1 MPIWQIGKRRESL
14 TGNSEIYKKHI
25 VQYLEKRGYYLK
37 ASSDVEA
44 TFADCIL
51 SKKDEVREY
60 WLEAKATKI
69 SLGDSSFLLQ
79 LGKYLAGYVIRT
91 PSNRFKMILA
101 CYNMRNLR
109 LFEQVFEK
117 FESEAIEKIIS
128 NIVEVSQSNVRAII
142 SKANSEDIQRF
153 FEETT
158 VIVANPA
165 ELQIAEEK
173 IAPSVPTTPTLSDAE
188 YAAEILNEF
197 GDIEPLKG
205 SDVSCL
211 NLFELSTPEELYIG
225 KTPYRTPKSI
235 YHEKP
240 NISFPSFHLESDKLY
255 SFSEMNQDTL
265 LGKFVDL
272 NSVAAVD
279 VEEFDKDESNRRIVI
294 RILNRWIRNECRRVG
309 LWFDRRT
316 RSYFF
321 PKKVND
327 DSPITVVWTPKSR
340 RSKREL
346 TKPMMTNGKISY
358 WVHRAAGIFA
368 RKFWG
373 DYYVQIRPRWLFSSD
388 GIYPFEGPR
397 ADRLDRAFRK
407 SIYNRNL
414 NQLYDVLFW
423 YRYIFSETDVL
434 GNLRLDNLTDARGKR
449 LIKVAEQVKVESDR
463 KPNVEVEEE
472 VEKLDTIESQRVS
485 LFVKKLDDFM

>member
-1 MPIWQIGKRRESL
+1 MPIWQIGKRREAL
-14 TGNSEIYKKHI
+14 TGNSEVYKKHI
-25 VQYLEKRGYYLK
+25 VRYLEKRGYYLK

-69 SLGDSSFLLQ
+69 SLGESSFLMQ
-79 LGKYLAGYVIRT
+79 LGKYLAAYVIRT
-91 PSNRFKMILA
+91 PTNRFKMILV
-101 CYNMRNLR
+101 CYNIRNLR
-109 LFEQVFEK
+109 LFEQIFEK
-117 FESEAIEKIIS
+117 FESEAIKKII
-128 NIVEVSQSNVRAII
+128 NDIIEVSQSNVRAII
-142 SKANSEDIQRF
+142 NKANPEDIRKF
-153 FEETT
+153 FEDTT
-158 VIVANPA
+158 VIVANPS

-173 IAPSVPTTPTLSDAE
+173 ITPSVPTTPTLSDAE
-188 YAAEILNEF
+188 YATEILNGF
-197 GDIEPLKG
+197 GDVKPLQA
-205 SDVSCL
+205 SDIIRL
-211 NLFELSTPEELYIG
+211 NLFDLSVPKKLYIG

-235 YHEKP
+235 YDEKP
-240 NISFPSFHLESDKLY
+240 GVPFPAFHLENGKLY
-255 SFSEMNQDTL
+255 SFCEMNKDAF
-265 LGKFVDL
+265 LGKFVDFD
-272 NSVAAVD
+272 SVVAVD
-279 VEEFDKDESNRRIVI
+279 VEEFDKDENNMRIVI

-309 LWFDRRT
+309 LWFDKRT

-327 DSPITVVWTPKSR
+327 DSPITVVWTPRSR

-346 TKPMMTNGKISY
+346 TKPMMTNGKINY
-358 WVHRAAGIFA
+358 WVHRAGEICA

-373 DYYVQIRPRWLFSSD
+373 NYYIQIRPRWLFSSD
-388 GIYPFEGPR
+388 GIYPFEGQR

-423 YRYIFSETDVL
+423 YRCIFSETDVL
-434 GNLRLDNLTDARGKR
+434 GNLRLDNLTKARGKR
-449 LIKVAEQVKVESDR
+449 LTKVVEQVKVESGR

-472 VEKLDTIESQRVS
+472 VEKLDTIESQQVS
-485 LFVKKLDDFM
+485 VFVKTLDYFM